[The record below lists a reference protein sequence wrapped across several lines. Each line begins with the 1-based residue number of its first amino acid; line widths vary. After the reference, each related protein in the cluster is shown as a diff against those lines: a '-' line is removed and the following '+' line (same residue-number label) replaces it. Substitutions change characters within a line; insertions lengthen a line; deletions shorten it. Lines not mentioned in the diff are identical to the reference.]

1 MTAKK
6 TNIVTM
12 ALLFSAVFLL
22 TVLTGCSDEQF
33 QMEVAKLK
41 TENEY
46 LQFQVDSLQKA
57 LQVKRAQE
65 DSVRKS
71 LESLDMGL

>member
-22 TVLTGCSDEQF
+22 IVLTGCSDEQF